1 MKECIWLFLSLSIF
15 LCTSINAQL
24 PDEEFS
30 QLRTQVSKAGGQS
43 PLAGID
49 QAETIINEYSQKLA
63 NFQTIRLLYLK
74 AWYQINADR
83 LDAAMD
89 TLAQARLMARDIDEP
104 GILYS
109 YYSISASAFSNA
121 ELYDLALK
129 SNLKAYQEAPL
140 LNRPQFIAQTENN
153 IGHVYLKLGLLDE
166 AENYFQRFYNSA
178 VELNLASQKSTGLN
192 NLGEVSYLQG
202 KLEKAKK
209 LHQEA
214 LEIRRANG
222 YDYHLSWSLYN
233 LGRVYASEGDFRQ
246 AEQYLKEA
254 ITNWQNKSAHSK
266 TDKPLLALVDLY
278 LKQGRLDEAQAK
290 ITQVIEL
297 AQQHKHSSS
306 LQKALKLKSELKRQS
321 GELDQALQALEQY
334 HAVYEAFSKKQ
345 ASIGLAYIVSQT
357 ELQTKEM
364 ALKQL
369 EQTHQITLAKAES
382 ERRQGWI
389 IMFSAL
395 TIILVTW
402 GFVYRL
408 NKKRRQLQALLT
420 QLTNTQEKLVESE
433 KMRAMTTLVSG
444 MAHQLNTPLGLVI
457 TADSSLQS
465 LVEKLAKQFSSQSLT
480 QKLLAQ
486 FIDEATELL
495 ALSQKNSEKAA
506 NMVQRFK
513 MMSAKLQISELG
525 SFCILSF
532 LQSHTKTLIT
542 TQTKSIDLHL
552 DGENIEITNYAPLL
566 LKVIAQLIEN
576 SVKHGFT
583 NTDKPKVD
591 IFVEHDTTD
600 HVLIHYKDNGSG
612 VAIEKRKQI
621 FDPFYTTR
629 LGEGSLGL
637 GLNIIYNCVVHIMC
651 GQIDCIEDSEGA
663 HFVIRIPKEIAHDT
677 VVDASPVESHG

>member
-1 MKECIWLFLSLSIF
+1 MKECIWLFLSFSIF
-15 LCTSINAQL
+15 ICTSINAQL

-30 QLRTQVSKAGGQS
+30 QLRTQVSKAAGQS
-43 PLAGID
+43 PLAGIE
-49 QAETIINEYSQKLA
+49 QVEKIINEYNQKLA

-74 AWYQINADR
+74 SWYQINADR
-83 LDAAMD
+83 LEAALD
-89 TLAQARLMARDIDEP
+89 TLAQARLMARDIKEP

-109 YYSISASAFSNA
+109 YYSISASAFSNI

-129 SNLKAYQEAPL
+129 NNLKAYQEAPL

-153 IGHVYLKLGLLDE
+153 IGHVYLKLGLLEE

-178 VELNLASQKSTGLN
+178 MELDLASQQATGLN
-192 NLGEVSYLQG
+192 NLGEVAYLQG
-202 KLEKAKK
+202 KLGKAKQ

-233 LGRVYASEGDFRQ
+233 LGRVYASEGNFRQ
-246 AEQYLKEA
+246 AEQYLKDA
-254 ITNWQNKSAHSK
+254 IKNWQNKSAHSK
-266 TDKPLLALVDLY
+266 TDRALLELVKIY
-278 LKQGRLDEAQAK
+278 LIQNRFDEAQAK
-290 ITQVIEL
+290 IEQVIQL
-297 AQQHKHSSS
+297 AEQYKHFSS
-306 LQKALKLKSELKRQS
+306 LQRALKLKSELMQQS
-321 GELDQALQALEQY
+321 GELIEALEALKQY
-334 HAVYEAFSKKQ
+334 NSAYETFTKKQ
-345 ASIGLAYIVSQT
+345 ASIGLAYMLSQT

-369 EQTHQITLAKAES
+369 EQAHQITLAKAES

-389 IMFSAL
+389 ILCSSL
-395 TIILVTW
+395 IIITVTW
-402 GFVYRL
+402 AFMYRL
-408 NKKRRQLQALLT
+408 NSKKRQLQNLLT
-420 QLTNTQEKLVESE
+420 QLNNTQEKLVESE

-465 LVEKLAKQFSSQSLT
+465 LVERLSTQFSSQSLT
-480 QKLLAQ
+480 QKLLEQ
-486 FIDEATELL
+486 FIHEATELL
-495 ALSQKNSEKAA
+495 QLSQKNSEKAA
-506 NMVQRFK
+506 DMVQRFK
-513 MMSAKLQISELG
+513 MMSAKLQISELTN
-525 SFCILSF
+525 FCVLSF
-532 LQSHTKTLIT
+532 LQSHTKTLIA
-542 TQTKSIDLHL
+542 TQQKSIQLCL
-552 DGENIEITNYAPLL
+552 DGENIELTNYAPVL

-583 NTDKPKVD
+583 NTENPKIEIV
-591 IFVEHDTTD
+591 VECDANE

-612 VAIEKRKQI
+612 IAIEKRKQI

-637 GLNIIYNCVVHIMC
+637 GLNIIYNSVVHIMC

-663 HFVIRIPKEIAHDT
+663 HFVIRIPKEIPHNT
-677 VVDASPVESHG
+677 VFDASPIVSHS